1 MKAVLF
7 DLDGTLL
14 PMDQEVFTKTYFHDI
29 CKKMTAYGYEPESL
43 SKGIWKGTAAMVCNN
58 GEDTNEN
65 VFWKKFQ
72 EIFGEK
78 GYADKVHFDEFY
90 ANEFEETRRVCG
102 CNPEANR
109 IIKVLKS
116 KGIRVILASN
126 PLFPEVAQKKRM
138 QWAGVDSSD
147 FEYITT
153 YENSHYCKPNPQY
166 YTEILQVIGC
176 DAEDCLMVGNDAK
189 EDLIAEEARLHTFL
203 LTDCM
208 LNTENKDITS
218 YARGG
223 FTELGVYLD
232 RLIG

>member
-43 SKGIWKGTAAMVCNN
+43 SKGIWKGTAAMVSNN

-102 CNPEANR
+102 SNPEANR
-109 IIKVLKS
+109 IIKDLKS

-153 YENSHYCKPNPQY
+153 YENSHYCKPNPKY

-176 DAEDCLMVGNDAK
+176 KAGDCLMVGNDAK
-189 EDLIAEEARLHTFL
+189 EDLIAEEAGLHTFL

-208 LNTENKDITS
+208 LNTENKDITG

-223 FTELGVYLD
+223 FTELSVYLD